1 MSAMTWEERL
11 ARQRVVWDALA
22 ASNERYFAGTRG
34 SPERLEWS
42 FIREACMRESNRL
55 ARIAAR
61 QRREQAA

>member
-11 ARQRVVWDALA
+11 ARQRVVWDALFV
-22 ASNERYFAGTRG
+22 SSERYFASRRG
-34 SPERLEWS
+34 SPERLEWAW
-42 FIREACMRESNRL
+42 IRQACMRESNRL